1 MVCSRISVVDLNG
14 LKSCFSSLLAGLGGL
29 SCRKPFLCCISDAS
43 RFSLIMSSGYRAS
56 LARSTVGAVI
66 GDSLALRFVI
76 MGPEVLNVDGA
87 GWSFLRL
94 LRKAPTSMLILS
106 FDSFGTRLISCFAVT
121 VGASE
126 GRSFFWPDVSCP
138 PRIKLSSQSVGCE
151 GAFV

>member
-56 LARSTVGAVI
+56 MARSTVGAVM

-76 MGPEVLNVDGA
+76 MGREVLNVDGA
-87 GWSFLRL
+87 AWSFLRL
-94 LRKAPTSMLILS
+94 LRKVPTSMFLS

-121 VGASE
+121 VEASD
-126 GRSFFWPDVSCP
+126 GRSFLWPDVSCP
-138 PRIKLSSQSVGCE
+138 PRTKLSSPRVGCE